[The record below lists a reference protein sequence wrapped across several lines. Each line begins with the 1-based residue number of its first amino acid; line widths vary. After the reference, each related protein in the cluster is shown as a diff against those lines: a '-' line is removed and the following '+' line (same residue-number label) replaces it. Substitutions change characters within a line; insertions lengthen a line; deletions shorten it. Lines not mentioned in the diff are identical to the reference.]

1 VNRLDTPTLDRSE
14 TAQDKAALNKAAQ
27 NGAAQNKAAQNE
39 AAQIEEV
46 HVETAQ
52 IDCGYRNTSD
62 RMVILRCCGPTEF
75 YLERVVFPFEMLS
88 FRCPPESEVEIWTHG
103 LGGPELLETVHAKG
117 LLVLE
122 TVSVSPFHDSEENSP
137 WWLQGS

>member
-14 TAQDKAALNKAAQ
+14 TAQNKAALNKTAHSKPAQ
-27 NGAAQNKAAQNE
+27 SKAAQS
-39 AAQIEEV
+39 EEV

-103 LGGPELLETVHAKG
+103 LGGPELLETVHAES

-137 WWLQGS
+137 WWLQAS